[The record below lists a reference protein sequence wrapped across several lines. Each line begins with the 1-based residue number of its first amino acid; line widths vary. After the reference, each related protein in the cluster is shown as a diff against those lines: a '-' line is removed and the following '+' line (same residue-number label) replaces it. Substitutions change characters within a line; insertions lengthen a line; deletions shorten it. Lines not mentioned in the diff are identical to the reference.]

1 MSEPRR
7 ATLYRMVMP
16 EHTCPWGLK
25 AKYLLE
31 RQGYDVEEKAGY

>member
-25 AKYLLE
+25 AKYFLE
-31 RQGYDVEEKAGY
+31 YSMKRIPICD